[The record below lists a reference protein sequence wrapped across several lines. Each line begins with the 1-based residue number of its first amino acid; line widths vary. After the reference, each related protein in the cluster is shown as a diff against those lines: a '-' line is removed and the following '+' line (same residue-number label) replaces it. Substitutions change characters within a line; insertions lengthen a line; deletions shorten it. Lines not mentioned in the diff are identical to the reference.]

1 MYNKTNKK
9 LTKKSKPTVVDLSND
24 GPFSVASLSKYLTD
38 YWKKK
43 AKNKWKILNKEDQ
56 LDARWIKMEMPYWQE
71 LWKERGVKI
80 RWDRRQRS
88 FFLSAIKI
96 K

>member
-24 GPFSVASLSKYLTD
+24 GPFSVVSLSKFLTD
-38 YWKKK
+38 YLKIKSKNTWKV
-43 AKNKWKILNKEDQ
+43 LNKEDQ
-56 LDARWIKMEMPYWQE
+56 LDARWIKQELPYWQE
-71 LWKERGVKI
+71 IWRERGIKI

-88 FFLSAIKI
+88 FFLTAIK
-96 K
+96 

>member
-24 GPFSVASLSKYLTD
+24 GPFSVVSLSKYLTD

-71 LWKERGVKI
+71 LWKERGIKI

-88 FFLSAIKI
+88 FFLTAVK
-96 K
+96 

>member
-24 GPFSVASLSKYLTD
+24 GPFSVVSLSKFLTD
-38 YWKKK
+38 YRNTK
-43 AKNKWKILNKEDQ
+43 AKKTWKVLNKQDQ
-56 LDARWIKMEMPYWQE
+56 LDARWIKQELPYWQE
-71 LWKERGVKI
+71 LWREHGIRI

-88 FFLSAIKI
+88 FFLSAIK
-96 K
+96 

>member
-24 GPFSVASLSKYLTD
+24 GPFSVVSLSKFLTD
-38 YWKKK
+38 YWKSK
-43 AKNKWKILNKEDQ
+43 AKNTWKVMNKEDQ
-56 LDARWIKMEMPYWQE
+56 LNALWIKNELPYWQQI
-71 LWKERGVKI
+71 WGERGIKI

-88 FFLSAIKI
+88 FFLNCIK
-96 K
+96 

>member
-24 GPFSVASLSKYLTD
+24 GPFSVVSLSKFLTN
-38 YWKKK
+38 YRRTK
-43 AKNKWKILNKEDQ
+43 AKNTWKVLNKEEQ
-56 LDARWIKMEMPYWQE
+56 LDARWIKQELPYWQE
-71 LWKERGVKI
+71 LWGERGIKI

-88 FFLSAIKI
+88 FFLNCIK
-96 K
+96 